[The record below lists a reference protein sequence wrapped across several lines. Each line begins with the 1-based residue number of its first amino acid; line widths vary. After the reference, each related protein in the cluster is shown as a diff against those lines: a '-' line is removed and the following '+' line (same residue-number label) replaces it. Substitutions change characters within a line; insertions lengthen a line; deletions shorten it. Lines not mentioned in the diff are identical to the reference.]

1 MDAMSPAMLMQ
12 AYTYIH
18 TYVHNDFQ
26 KKQEKSSAA
35 KKEMISDHRSRVGAR
50 DYCYNFSQRVSG
62 FIIYIPIFMPFLSWH
77 IFMYL
82 LTYIEQI
89 VPQFLF
95 LIMIDNSLLLYG
107 ENSILTFRHAPQN
120 TSKIHSTLSCQ
131 ELYHVC
137 TLVYTQVLRYIYL

>member
-50 DYCYNFSQRVSG
+50 DYCYNFSQRMSG
-62 FIIYIPIFMPFLSWH
+62 FIIYLHTNIYALFELAHF
-77 IFMYL
+77 YVC
-82 LTYIEQI
+82 TYIEQI
-89 VPQFLF
+89 VAQFLS
-95 LIMIDNSLLLYG
+95 LIMIDNSLLYG
-107 ENSILTFRHAPQN
+107 ENSILTFR
-120 TSKIHSTLSCQ
+120 
-131 ELYHVC
+131 
-137 TLVYTQVLRYIYL
+137 VYTCPLEHFENSQHCISNFYVHQVLALKAETYL